1 MTLAAPPLALPSP
14 ELLSATSITVDV
26 QVEKTSTHLL
36 AIRQVAKSAVLPTSN
51 EASPVGTSACILES
65 IHAMIARYNC
75 GWKIPPKHLK
85 SRVPPLGERV
95 VVTGTTGALG
105 SYLLAHLLE
114 NDRVEKV
121 WAMNRRSREVEQ
133 RQRASFIDKGLDVG
147 LLKSNKLVLVEA
159 NLEAEDLGM
168 KAELFDEIRS
178 TATIIIHNA
187 WQVNFNFTLEQFEPS
202 IKGVRNLI
210 DLAFGSTAP
219 TGLPRFVFTSSFS
232 AAGFGKPGH
241 YLMEEYLTPEDAA
254 TAIGYGQSKFVTEKL
269 LESAR
274 DAGLE
279 TCVVRLGQLTG
290 DVDSGMLTWGGR
302 ARILDTT
309 RNRISLHSRHL
320 YFPRRC
326 NTASHSPLTSLS
338 DTMVAYVYYV
348 RRRPQNSERVHAY
361 TPDSAFQ

>member
-1 MTLAAPPLALPSP
+1 MTLTAPPLSLPST
-14 ELLSATSITVDV
+14 ETLSSSSITVDI
-26 QVEKTSTHLL
+26 QVEKTSTDLL
-36 AIRQVAKSAVLPTSN
+36 TIRQTAQSAVLPASTHAPPVDTST
-51 EASPVGTSACILES
+51 GTLKS
-65 IHAMIARYNC
+65 IHAMIAKYNY
-75 GWKIPPKHLK
+75 GWKSLSEYLNP
-85 SRVPPLGERV
+85 RAPPLKERV

-159 NLEAEDLGM
+159 NLEAEDLGVE
-168 KAELFDEIRS
+168 AELFDEIKN

-202 IKGVRNLI
+202 IKSVRNLL
-210 DLAFGSTAP
+210 DFAFGSTSP
-219 TGLPRFVFTSSFS
+219 TGPPRFVFTSSFS

-241 YLMEEYLTPEDAA
+241 HLMEGYLTPEDAA

-274 DAGLE
+274 EAGLE

-290 DVDSGMLTWGGR
+290 DVDSGCWPINNWVPL
-302 ARILDTT
+302 IV
-309 RNRISLHSRHL
+309 
-320 YFPRRC
+320 
-326 NTASHSPLTSLS
+326 ASSVSVGCLPGAAGSTSLLPAA
-338 DTMVAYVYYV
+338 V
-348 RRRPQNSERVHAY
+348 
-361 TPDSAFQ
+361 